1 MLGLMFFGV
10 VGMGEISFY
19 RRSYKRNR
27 AEALA
32 CHRPIFMP
40 LSRGLI
46 SIPILEHLWST
57 SGISSKKQKL
67 LYYIS

>member
-19 RRSYKRNR
+19 GRSYKRNR

-32 CHRPIFMP
+32 CHRPIFIT
-40 LSRGLI
+40 LI
-46 SIPILEHLWST
+46 YGCLEIE
-57 SGISSKKQKL
+57 G
-67 LYYIS
+67 